1 MAKSRR
7 KTGNGVATLNESL
20 PQSVGDT
27 TTGDVDRE
35 RIAARAYELYLA
47 RGGTDGMDMDDW
59 LIAEREVRNGS
70 LASTG
75 ER

>member
-7 KTGNGVATLNESL
+7 KIGTDIAAANETF
-20 PQSVGDT
+20 PQSVGDPT
-27 TTGDVDRE
+27 TSDADRE

-47 RGGTDGMDMDDW
+47 RGGTDGLDMEDW
-59 LIAEREVRNGS
+59 LVAEREVRNGS
-70 LASTG
+70 DQSNR